1 MKLTNLEKCVVF
13 DTATR
18 RLQDEMKDFMALNPT
33 QKILEIVLDY
43 LYNDKEVQEFIAY
56 VQSEEFPK
64 IHTGVEYLQEYKNVS
79 AFMYMNLKPEFDIK
93 IICSF
98 STCG

>member
-1 MKLTNLEKCVVF
+1 MKLTYLEKCDVF
-13 DTATR
+13 DTATC
-18 RLQDEMKDFMALNPT
+18 RLQGEMKDFMALNPT
-33 QKILEIVLDY
+33 EKILEIVLDY
-43 LYNDKEVQEFIAY
+43 LHNDEEVQEFIAY

-64 IHTGVEYLQEYKNVS
+64 IHTLVEYLKQYKNVS
-79 AFMYMNLKPEFDIK
+79 AFMYMKLKPQFDRK

>member
-33 QKILEIVLDY
+33 QKILEIILDY
-43 LYNDKEVQEFIAY
+43 LYNDEEVQEY
-56 VQSEEFPK
+56 VGNVQSEEFPK
-64 IHTGVEYLQEYKNVS
+64 IHTTVEYLKEYKNVS

>member
-1 MKLTNLEKCVVF
+1 
-13 DTATR
+13 
-18 RLQDEMKDFMALNPT
+18 MKDFMALNPT
-33 QKILEIVLDY
+33 QKILEIILDY
-43 LYNDKEVQEFIAY
+43 LYNDKEVQKFIAY

-64 IHTGVEYLQEYKNVS
+64 IHTGVEYLKQYKNVS
-79 AFMYMNLKPEFDIK
+79 AFMYMNLKPEFDRK